1 MTFFQQLRGRG
12 SPVLA
17 IDGGDTFFGSPTK
30 KPLSKRNETY
40 AMSIA
45 GRILEA
51 YNYFGYQAMGIGPS
65 DLQFGVDKLKKLL
78 SKANFPIVC
87 ANLVEKSSG
96 KPVFSPSVVLD
107 I

>member
-30 KPLSKRNETY
+30 KPLSRRNETY

-45 GRILEA
+45 
-51 YNYFGYQAMGIGPS
+51 
-65 DLQFGVDKLKKLL
+65 
-78 SKANFPIVC
+78 
-87 ANLVEKSSG
+87 
-96 KPVFSPSVVLD
+96 
-107 I
+107 